1 MSLPSL
7 DLTAFIGYT
16 LHIWNHQSQVVLQK
30 TKEMEILLGSR
41 SSQVKLCLDAV
52 EGHVDVSQEVD
63 GSDSPFTR

>member
-1 MSLPSL
+1 
-7 DLTAFIGYT
+7 
-16 LHIWNHQSQVVLQK
+16 
-30 TKEMEILLGSR
+30 MEILLGSR